1 MIRLKEILEK
11 KHLSQRWLA
20 ERCQISVQSVNNWCQ
35 QKNEPSLRTLAMIA
49 RVLKVKIA
57 KLSIEANISQGI
69 SVFIH
74 NKS

>member
-20 ERCQISVQSVNNWCQ
+20 ERCGISVQSVNNWCQ

>member
-20 ERCQISVQSVNNWCQ
+20 ERCGISVQSVNNWCQ

-49 RVLKVKIA
+49 KVLKVKIA
-57 KLSIEANISQGI
+57 DLIIEENL
-69 SVFIH
+69 
-74 NKS
+74 KK

>member
-1 MIRLKEILEK
+1 
-11 KHLSQRWLA
+11 
-20 ERCQISVQSVNNWCQ
+20 
-35 QKNEPSLRTLAMIA
+35 MIA